1 MFSRCSEL
9 RLAKRW
15 NESSFPVN
23 EQETASALYK
33 KLLNLY
39 PRGFR
44 ERLGESMQQMF
55 NDLYKERKQQAEQGL
70 FGFVLW
76 TFIENALGIFREHL
90 LLISAGDIMPTM
102 LKTLG
107 SPALISLLLIL
118 PFMIMEVVNRRNF
131 NEDFP
136 FMLFFVLW
144 LNLFAISLILLPI
157 VRGRRTGNHDMA
169 NPVPTQGNTLLTN
182 PKSALMISVVLI
194 LSVVILSLLDS
205 LGWEPLERL
214 LNGPNPEQL
223 YVPGQFIALILIS
236 IPVAAG
242 IIAGGPIVSTLRAGG
257 SLFAH
262 PLHLIIVVVIS
273 FLFAAGV
280 VSLIV
285 DQWPCFVGV
294 PNCD

>member
-1 MFSRCSEL
+1 
-9 RLAKRW
+9 
-15 NESSFPVN
+15 
-23 EQETASALYK
+23 
-33 KLLNLY
+33 
-39 PRGFR
+39 
-44 ERLGESMQQMF
+44 MQ
-55 NDLYKERKQQAEQGL
+55 
-70 FGFVLW
+70 
-76 TFIENALGIFREHL
+76 II
-90 LLISAGDIMPTM
+90 

-107 SPALISLLLIL
+107 SSALIGFLLIL

-157 VRGRRTGNHDMA
+157 VRGRWTGNHDMA
-169 NPVPTQGNTLLTN
+169 NPVPTQGSTLLTN
-182 PKSALMISVVLI
+182 PRSAAMISVVLF
-194 LSVVILSLLDS
+194 LSLVILSLLDS
-205 LGWEPLERL
+205 LGWVPLERL

-223 YVPGQFIALILIS
+223 YVQVRVPGQFIALVLIS

-242 IIAGGPIVSTLRAGG
+242 IIAGRPIVNTLRAGG

-273 FLFAAGV
+273 FLFAVGV
-280 VSLIV
+280 VDMIV
-285 DQWPCFVGV
+285 DQWPCFIGV

>member
-1 MFSRCSEL
+1 M
-9 RLAKRW
+9 AH
-15 NESSFPVN
+15 
-23 EQETASALYK
+23 EQETVQVLYK
-33 KLLNLY
+33 KLLTLY
-39 PRGFR
+39 PRGFK
-44 ERLGESMQQMF
+44 ERLGESMEQTF
-55 NDLYKERKQQAEQGL
+55 KDLCNEWKRETKQGRFA
-70 FGFVLW
+70 FVLW
-76 TFIENALGIFREHL
+76 MFIETAIGVFRERL
-90 LLISAGDIMPTM
+90 VLISKGDIMLTI
-102 LKTLG
+102 LKTIG
-107 SPALISLLLIL
+107 PSTLISFLLIL
-118 PFMIMEVVNRRNF
+118 PFMIMEVVNRRRF

-157 VRGRRTGNHDMA
+157 MRGRRTGNHDMA

-194 LSVVILSLLDS
+194 LSIVILSLLDS

-223 YVPGQFIALILIS
+223 YIPGQFIALILIS

-242 IIAGGPIVSTLRAGG
+242 IIAGGPIVGTLRAGG

-262 PLHLIIVVVIS
+262 PLHLIIVIVIS

>member
-1 MFSRCSEL
+1 MTH
-9 RLAKRW
+9 A
-15 NESSFPVN
+15 P
-23 EQETASALYK
+23 ETVLVLYRKLLALYPQTFK
-33 KLLNLY
+33 
-39 PRGFR
+39 
-44 ERLGESMQQMF
+44 EQLGESMEKTFQ
-55 NDLYKERKQQAEQGL
+55 DLWNEKRQTKKEM

-76 TFIENALGIFREHL
+76 TFIETATGIFREHL
-90 LLISAGDIMPTM
+90 LLISPGDVMQTI

-107 SPALISLLLIL
+107 SSALISVLLIL

-136 FMLFFVLW
+136 IFLFFVMW

-169 NPVPTQGNTLLTN
+169 NPVPAQGNTLLTN
-182 PKSALMISVVLI
+182 PKSAAMISVVLI
-194 LSVVILSLLDS
+194 LSIVILSLLDS
-205 LGWEPLERL
+205 LGWVPLDRL
-214 LNGPNPEQL
+214 FNGPNPEQL
-223 YVPGQFIALILIS
+223 YIPGLVISLVLIS

-242 IIAGGPIVSTLRAGG
+242 IIAGRPIVSTLRAGG
-257 SLFAH
+257 SLLAH

-285 DQWPCFVGV
+285 DQWPCFMGV